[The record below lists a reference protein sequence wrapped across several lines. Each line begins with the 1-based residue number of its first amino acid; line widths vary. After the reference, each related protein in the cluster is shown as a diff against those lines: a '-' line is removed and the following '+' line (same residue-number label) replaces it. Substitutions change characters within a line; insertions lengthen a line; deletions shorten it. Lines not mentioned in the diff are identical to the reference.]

1 MMINRENKDREF
13 EGMGREKMVNL
24 FYQETMKKMMAQVA
38 EQLPVTRP
46 FPKQRHLVTP
56 LTIIWL
62 ISSSPNA
69 ANPYTVDASVSYTQ

>member
-1 MMINRENKDREF
+1 MIDREF
-13 EGMGREKMVNL
+13 EEKGREKMVNL
-24 FYQETMKKMMAQVA
+24 FYQERMKKMMALVV

-46 FPKQRHLVTP
+46 LPKQRHLVTP

-69 ANPYTVDASVSYTQ
+69 DKPYTVDASVSYTQ

>member
-13 EGMGREKMVNL
+13 EGTEKMVNL
-24 FYQETMKKMMAQVA
+24 FYQEKMKKVMAQVV
-38 EQLPVTRP
+38 EELPVTRP